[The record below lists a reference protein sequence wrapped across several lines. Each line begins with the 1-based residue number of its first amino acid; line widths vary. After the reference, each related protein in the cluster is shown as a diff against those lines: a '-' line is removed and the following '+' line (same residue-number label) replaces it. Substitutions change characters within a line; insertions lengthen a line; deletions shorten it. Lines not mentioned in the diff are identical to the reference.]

1 MGDYTDRV
9 VAEGRRLLKPL
20 ALCGWSMG
28 GLVAMMAVPKL
39 DPESLIL
46 IEASAPGEVQGFN
59 ERIEPRGGVFD
70 SEEVYGPFPPGVRS
84 RLESQYAR
92 DERKRGISVPVL
104 SNRTLVICGREHPDE
119 RGRQLSAFYGVGLRE
134 FPTLSW
140 TLGTG
145 TRDVCQG
152 LMYTRCLSGTRVILG
167 SVKTCGQRFLAA
179 E

>member
-1 MGDYTDRV
+1 MDDYTDRV
-9 VAEGRRLLKPL
+9 VAEGRRLPKPL

-84 RLESQYAR
+84 RPESQYAR
-92 DERKRGISVPVL
+92 DERKRGISIAVL

-134 FPTLSW
+134 FPTLSHW
-140 TLGTG
+140 ELVHAMSV
-145 TRDVCQG
+145 RDE
-152 LMYTRCLSGTRVILG
+152 T
-167 SVKTCGQRFLAA
+167 QRFLAA